1 MHEQR
6 RVQDTHSAFILARP
20 QKAPSV
26 SLLMLFLWSF
36 STSRLLS
43 PWKVSPSM
51 SLSLFLF
58 SSLEKAKQN
67 RDTWSSVATT
77 HAAPGPRGTAARA
90 VAPSPNGGPREQTSE
105 ELLRGACSYRDRYM
119 TFKAGARGRVSERGR
134 GLGPGPLQ

>member
-6 RVQDTHSAFILARP
+6 RGQDTHSAFILARP

-58 SSLEKAKQN
+58 SSLPKPSRTGTRGQAS
-67 RDTWSSVATT
+67 RPPTL
-77 HAAPGPRGTAARA
+77 PRGRA
-90 VAPSPNGGPREQTSE
+90 VQRRERWRGHQTADPESRRQRNSSAVPV
-105 ELLRGACSYRDRYM
+105 LTGTD
-119 TFKAGARGRVSERGR
+119 T
-134 GLGPGPLQ
+134 